1 MNLNSHEYEHDL
13 LRYCRMSF
21 NRYFTENCANFLM
34 LTLFFLKP
42 ILSVGKLIEDIIGDL
57 LGKFIE
63 SSPLPGVCSEL
74 ADIFIILLFNVDL
87 ALNYCLGCLKRRNV
101 RQGP

>member
-1 MNLNSHEYEHDL
+1 MLRPTM
-13 LRYCRMSF
+13 LRYVALACCDRLAGAL
-21 NRYFTENCANFLM
+21 N
-34 LTLFFLKP
+34 
-42 ILSVGKLIEDIIGDL
+42 
-57 LGKFIE
+57 FIE

-87 ALNYCLGCLKRRNV
+87 ALYCCLGCLKRRNV